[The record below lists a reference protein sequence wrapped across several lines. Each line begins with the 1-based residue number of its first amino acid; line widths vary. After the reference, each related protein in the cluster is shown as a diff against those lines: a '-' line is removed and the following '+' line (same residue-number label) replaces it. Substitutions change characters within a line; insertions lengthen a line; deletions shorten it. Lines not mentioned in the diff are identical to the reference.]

1 MLVCEAILFE
11 HVLRLSQFMNC
22 FETSIER
29 YIMEEKFKKIIVM

>member
-1 MLVCEAILFE
+1 MLHEAILFE